1 MCLPDC
7 PLFFDVELIV
17 KRENVKKKIGSQSYP
32 TVSALSV
39 LCQRCHGFVNRIC
52 DMTEP

>member
-1 MCLPDC
+1 MLVRIYSDVWDTNMCLPDC

-32 TVSALSV
+32 TVSA
-39 LCQRCHGFVNRIC
+39 
-52 DMTEP
+52 